1 MSQEIHGGSCDTE
14 FLFTAECVDR
24 IYFQAAAI
32 ERSCNHVADSGW
44 LLSKPQLKLIAGT
57 IL

>member
-1 MSQEIHGGSCDTE
+1 MHGGSCDIE
-14 FLFTAECVDR
+14 VLFIAVCVDR

-32 ERSCNHVADSGW
+32 EKACNHVADRRW
-44 LLSKPQLKLIAGT
+44 LLSKPQLKLIEGT